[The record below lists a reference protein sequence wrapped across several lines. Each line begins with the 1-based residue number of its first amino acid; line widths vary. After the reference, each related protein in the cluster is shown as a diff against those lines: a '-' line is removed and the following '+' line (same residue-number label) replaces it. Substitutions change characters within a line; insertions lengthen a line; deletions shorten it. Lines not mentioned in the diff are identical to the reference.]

1 MAKNWESSAVHI
13 SSLADWTRL
22 HLMIFLKGAAK
33 GGSISR
39 AEARRA
45 QRGKIRR
52 VGMNGRYLTAKST
65 ENTKGRE
72 KDQCDLD
79 AGCTIQRLIS
89 NTAPRRMA

>member
-1 MAKNWESSAVHI
+1 MAKIWGSSAMHI

-33 GGSISR
+33 GGSISP
-39 AEARRA
+39 AEAR
-45 QRGKIRR
+45 RGKIRR